1 MNINMTFSSAIMILK
16 DQKKKNYWDIIKII
30 EKIDDKPV
38 LFDFGAGL
46 VLVFRYVVETID
58 ARLLLLV
65 PAVKS
70 FVKKIQINKFF
81 ELGAKRTYNYEVG

>member
-1 MNINMTFSSAIMILK
+1 MTFSSAIMILK

-70 FVKKIQINKFF
+70 FVKKI
-81 ELGAKRTYNYEVG
+81 